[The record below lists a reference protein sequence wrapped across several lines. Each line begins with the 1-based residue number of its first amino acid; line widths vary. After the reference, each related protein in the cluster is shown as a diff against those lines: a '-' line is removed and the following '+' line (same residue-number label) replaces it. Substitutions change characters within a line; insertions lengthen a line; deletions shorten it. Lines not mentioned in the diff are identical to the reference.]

1 MFKYIN
7 PSTAFTA
14 MFNLVIST
22 GRRREGLCIQ
32 ELRYVCDLL
41 GVELSDTWF
50 TGFDGLITAK
60 VEYDPVEFCK
70 RLKDLVISQQYVP
83 RFILKVVPI
92 QEVVITDLEKI
103 KEKAVELA
111 HEKIR
116 EDETYRI
123 EVRKRG
129 VQYHRM
135 EIIDYIAR
143 QIKRK
148 VKLDN
153 PDKILLIDMFPSKTG
168 ISVIKEDDIFSLLK
182 ISLS

>member
-1 MFKYIN
+1 
-7 PSTAFTA
+7 

-41 GVELSDTWF
+41 GIELVDTWF
-50 TGFDGLITAK
+50 TGFDGLVTAK
-60 VEYDPVEFCK
+60 VNYDPVEFCK
-70 RLKDLVISQQYVP
+70 KLKELVTSQQYIP
-83 RFILKVVPI
+83 RFILKIVPI

-111 HEKIR
+111 HEKIQ
-116 EDETYRI
+116 ENETYRI

-135 EIIDYIAR
+135 EIIDYIAKS
-143 QIKRK
+143 IKRK
-148 VKLDN
+148 VRLDN
-153 PDKILLIDMFPSKTG
+153 PDKILLLDIFPSRTG
-168 ISVIKEDDIFSLLK
+168 ISVIREDDIFSLLK